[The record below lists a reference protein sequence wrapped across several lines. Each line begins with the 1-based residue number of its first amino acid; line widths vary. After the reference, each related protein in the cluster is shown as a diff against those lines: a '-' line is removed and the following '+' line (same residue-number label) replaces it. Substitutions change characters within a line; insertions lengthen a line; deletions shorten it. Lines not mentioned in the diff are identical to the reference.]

1 MVSLVKVGFGMS
13 VVLLLAGF
21 WVGVND
27 ISRELANLFILSAST
42 IAFLVGLA
50 GIFAQN
56 KLEKKLIN
64 DVAKV
69 VADHIQK

>member
-1 MVSLVKVGFGMS
+1 MS